1 MAKKVSFNIEKNNYY
16 LCEITKIDEDD
27 EIEEKDSCPQQ
38 KEELLAK
45 SIEKEE
51 IKEVTVAIVI
61 VTEKKDAGFAEM
73 EV

>member
-27 EIEEKDSCPQQ
+27 DIEEKDSCPPQ
-38 KEELLAK
+38 KEELPAK

-51 IKEVTVAIVI
+51 IKEVTVTVVV